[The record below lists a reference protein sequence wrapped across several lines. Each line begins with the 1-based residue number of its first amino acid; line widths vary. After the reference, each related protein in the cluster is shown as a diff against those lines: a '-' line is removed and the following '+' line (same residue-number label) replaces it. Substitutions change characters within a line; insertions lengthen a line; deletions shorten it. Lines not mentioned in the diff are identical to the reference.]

1 MTEASEQ
8 EMTSNA
14 RSRMLRSGFVTTSRK
29 VRKRSTAFAEQIATQ
44 VGIPY
49 IEQNGSMRFMR
60 DRHDAD
66 FNIVVSSN
74 GVKLAWDDGEFRHHP
89 GMAVYRVGVATGHPF
104 LAALE
109 PRIGDRT
116 LDSTLGLG
124 RDALVVA
131 DRTENLVQGVEQNP
145 VIATLTHLGLQDLK
159 KIRRFRA
166 VVPRIRVRRGD
177 GYKSISRAAYGWYD
191 HVLLDPMFPSPVQG
205 SSDMEF
211 LHKMVE
217 PIPFRNE
224 LIRRACSVARK
235 RVVLRWP
242 SWIPCPDMGFTRVV
256 PGSRNSFYFLVM
268 DLQRWETRRRF
279 AKR

>member
-89 GMAVYRVGVATGHPF
+89 GMAVYR
-104 LAALE
+104 
-109 PRIGDRT
+109 
-116 LDSTLGLG
+116 
-124 RDALVVA
+124 